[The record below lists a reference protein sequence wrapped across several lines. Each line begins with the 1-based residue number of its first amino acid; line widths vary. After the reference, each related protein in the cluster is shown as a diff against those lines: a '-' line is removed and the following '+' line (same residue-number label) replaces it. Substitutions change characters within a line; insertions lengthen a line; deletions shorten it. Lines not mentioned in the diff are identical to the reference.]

1 MKRKL
6 LLFILPLLFLATIG
20 NAQTKV
26 WDFGNDTTHWPLSTG
41 IGNAEMVVDG
51 LGLYPILTNT
61 NFGAI
66 TASVS
71 AFSDGYTTVN
81 RFQMNGGGTTSA
93 NPGAFLP
100 TQRYVYFTVDGAC
113 TVKVWFKTGS
123 NGATRKVM
131 CTNGTVLLGSGTSN
145 DTATGGVNGDLV
157 IFTATVSAAN
167 ALGNKIYIY
176 GDTTANNLYKIEVT
190 GANITTPPVTLNNF
204 QAEQNS
210 VNVFSNGNQISVAN
224 VKSDS
229 KIEVYN
235 MAGSLVKAMTTSA
248 DVNFNIETSGFY
260 IVNVE
265 SAEGKKSVKV
275 TVK

>member
-6 LLFILPLLFLATIG
+6 LLIILPLLFLATIG

-26 WDFGNDTTHWPLSTG
+26 WDFGNDTTHWPLGTG

-51 LGLYPILTNT
+51 LGLYPIATNT

-66 TASVS
+66 TANAA
-71 AFSDGYTTVN
+71 AFSDGYTSVN
-81 RFQMNGGGTTSA
+81 RFQMNGGGNTSA
-93 NPGAFLP
+93 NAGALLP

-131 CTNGTVLLGSGTSN
+131 CTNGSVLLGSGTSN
-145 DTATGGVNGDLV
+145 DSATGGVNADLV

-204 QAEQNS
+204 QAEQSS
-210 VNVFSNGNQISVAN
+210 VNVFSNGNQISIAN

-235 MAGSLVKAMTTSA
+235 MAGALVKTMTTSS